1 MSFYWR
7 PYVPVAQRRAKALE
21 KMKKLRKKG
30 KAIQP
35 VEIEGKAI
43 ARSFWGKAWCD
54 HLESFSDF
62 SNRLP
67 RGRTY
72 VRNGSVCHLEIG
84 AGRIEAIVSGSEL
97 YNISID
103 IKPLKP
109 AIWKSIKKLCVGR
122 IGSMLE
128 LLQGRLSDHVM
139 SIVTDRKKGLM
150 PLPGEIKLKCS
161 CPDWAEMCKHV
172 AAVLYGIGSRLDS
185 LPDMLFTLRGVD
197 ANELISAD
205 IALPASD
212 AALTGKTIAEDKLSD
227 IFGIDMDI
235 TSGKRN
241 NLRRTV
247 ATIGKTKPPS
257 DLPTIQPTGKSVKKM
272 RKQLGF
278 SVYQFAKRLAVSSAI
293 VYRLE
298 KTSGRLN
305 LQSRILRALAALH
318 QQIASK

>member
-1 MSFYWR
+1 
-7 PYVPVAQRRAKALE
+7 
-21 KMKKLRKKG
+21 
-30 KAIQP
+30 
-35 VEIEGKAI
+35 
-43 ARSFWGKAWCD
+43 
-54 HLESFSDF
+54 
-62 SNRLP
+62 
-67 RGRTY
+67 
-72 VRNGSVCHLEIG
+72 
-84 AGRIEAIVSGSEL
+84 
-97 YNISID
+97 
-103 IKPLKP
+103 
-109 AIWKSIKKLCVGR
+109 
-122 IGSMLE
+122 MLE

-185 LPDMLFTLRGVD
+185 LPDMLFTLRCVD

-293 VYRLE
+293 VYRWE